1 MRRCRTAA
9 RSAVRLA
16 DISTAAAGD
25 GRPWRSAA
33 VPAPVEGGL
42 VFSGHVTQRSVA
54 GDWNVNGGRLSE
66 PGPPFWVH
74 STLRSR
80 GDWCPHSA
88 RVAICRRWR
97 AHPSLDDRLGPAG
110 RTGPQLLRHLS
121 APDPAQSDDVVPG
134 PSIGRCSVVC
144 NAIRL
149 HRSDVSCS
157 TFSPIDG
164 RQIANRF
171 VTFGSSAGGRHRSS
185 RQRSAGRLLPL
196 PGPRDGAPG
205 RSQHPSSA
213 SAVSR
218 GGRICIFLDKVPSA
232 RGDSSCSA
240 EVTCVH
246 ISFTCPSRLD
256 RPFFRLRQHKQHVG
270 GCQPA
275 TSEKVQVT
283 CQPFGLDRSRF
294 RGHPTAFHDG
304 ARRTG
309 RWPPTDADRPSQ
321 LTTSR

>member
-134 PSIGRCSVVC
+134 PSIGRCSVVMQRDPTASLRC
-144 NAIRL
+144 FVF
-149 HRSDVSCS
+149 H
-157 TFSPIDG
+157 FF
-164 RQIANRF
+164 ANRRPTNCKQVRHF
-171 VTFGSSAGGRHRSS
+171 WQLRGRPTSVIASKIRRAAAATSGAQRWRTRPVAASSIRV
-185 RQRSAGRLLPL
+185 GRL
-196 PGPRDGAPG
+196 
-205 RSQHPSSA
+205 S
-213 SAVSR
+213 
-218 GGRICIFLDKVPSA
+218 
-232 RGDSSCSA
+232 
-240 EVTCVH
+240 
-246 ISFTCPSRLD
+246 
-256 RPFFRLRQHKQHVG
+256 
-270 GCQPA
+270 
-275 TSEKVQVT
+275 
-283 CQPFGLDRSRF
+283 
-294 RGHPTAFHDG
+294 
-304 ARRTG
+304 RRTHLHI
-309 RWPPTDADRPSQ
+309 P
-321 LTTSR
+321 

>member
-1 MRRCRTAA
+1 MTDWVLPVGRVLSCSAISRPRTRRSRTTWSQGRPSAA
-9 RSAVRLA
+9 AASSATRSDYFAPMFRVPLFRQSTADKLQTGSSLLAAPREA
-16 DISTAAAGD
+16 DIA
-25 GRPWRSAA
+25 
-33 VPAPVEGGL
+33 
-42 VFSGHVTQRSVA
+42 
-54 GDWNVNGGRLSE
+54 
-66 PGPPFWVH
+66 
-74 STLRSR
+74 
-80 GDWCPHSA
+80 
-88 RVAICRRWR
+88 
-97 AHPSLDDRLGPAG
+97 
-110 RTGPQLLRHLS
+110 
-121 APDPAQSDDVVPG
+121 
-134 PSIGRCSVVC
+134 
-144 NAIRL
+144 
-149 HRSDVSCS
+149 
-157 TFSPIDG
+157 
-164 RQIANRF
+164 
-171 VTFGSSAGGRHRSS
+171 SS

-205 RSQHPSSA
+205 RSQHLPSA

-256 RPFFRLRQHKQHVG
+256 WPFFRLRQHKQLVG

-275 TSEKVQVT
+275 TSDKVQVT

-304 ARRTG
+304 ARRTR